1 MDSKLDTSLFTGSQE
16 FTRFGLSKSVLSEGV
31 LYVVENMNAFWFAQD
46 VDLYVRELAKEGKNT
61 GFVVCHLT
69 QDGDGATMTFED
81 GNDEVLKTV
90 DVKYTDFNFSRIE
103 GEKLTVW
110 IQPNELGSYTIFL
123 PSEY

>member
-1 MDSKLDTSLFTGSQE
+1 MDYRLDISQFTGSQK
-16 FTRFGLSKSVLSEGV
+16 FTGLGLSKSIMSEGV
-31 LYVVENMNAFWFAQD
+31 LYVAENMNAFWFVQD
-46 VDLYVRELAKEGKNT
+46 VDLYVRELAKEGKDT